1 MYLREENTT
10 LDWLNRMNSAIDYIE
25 SNLTGAIDMGE
36 VARSACC
43 SEYHFTR
50 MFSFITDVPLNEYIR
65 RRKLTL
71 AGFELKNSDIR
82 IIELANKYGYDSPN
96 SFTRA
101 FQKMHGV
108 TPSEARV
115 PGVELKSFAPISL
128 LITIKGGEGLN
139 YRIVEEAS
147 STLFGVAHITKVP
160 EAYETIPSFINK
172 CEEERITNKIVE
184 VGHGNDN
191 TWLKS
196 VLYDLDDGMFKYML
210 CLDMPHG
217 GVSAEFEIV
226 VIPQKTWAVFPM
238 VIEKP
243 EDSIISIWK
252 RIFSEW
258 FPNSGYELDLGP
270 RQERCYLSE
279 DGKVVVE
286 AWVPVIKT

>member
-1 MYLREENTT
+1 M
-10 LDWLNRMNSAIDYIE
+10 DWLNRMNSAINYIE
-25 SNLTGAIDMGE
+25 ANLTGVIEMGE
-36 VARSACC
+36 VARRACC

-50 MFSFITDVPLNEYIR
+50 MFSFITDIPLNEYIR

-71 AGFELKNSDIR
+71 AGFELKNSNIM

-108 TPSEARV
+108 TPSEARA

-128 LITIKGGEGLN
+128 LITIKGAEGLN
-139 YRIVEEAS
+139 YRIVEEDS
-147 STLFGVAHITKVP
+147 STVFGVSHTTKIP
-160 EAYETIPSFINK
+160 EAYETIPKFIDK

-184 VGHGNDN
+184 AGHGDEK

-196 VLYDLDDGMFKYML
+196 VLYDLYDGMFKYML
-210 CLDMPHG
+210 CLDMPDD
-217 GVSAEFEIV
+217 GVSDEFEIV
-226 VIPQKTWAVFPM
+226 TIPQKTWAVFPM

-258 FPNSGYELDLGP
+258 FPNSGYELDCGP
-270 RQERCYLSE
+270 RQERCYLRE
-279 DGKVVVE
+279 DGKLVVE
-286 AWVPVIKT
+286 AWVPVIKSN